1 MSTTTKN
8 ITVKINAEIDKFNSS
23 MKTLSSKIDT
33 AKKDFE
39 GLSKAGEALTSL
51 GTKLTAGITVP
62 IGAMAIAGT
71 KASID
76 LDSAFAGVRKTLDV
90 SGKTAKET
98 EKIYK
103 DMENGIMELSQKMP
117 TAATE
122 IAGVAEAA
130 GQLGIKTENVLGFT
144 EVMVKL
150 GDTTNMSAD
159 DAATALARLANI
171 TGMPQTEFDRLGST
185 IVALGNNLAT
195 TEGEITEMAL
205 RLAGA
210 GAQVGMTE
218 ADILS
223 FSGALSSVGINA
235 EAGGS
240 AFSKVM
246 IDMAS
251 SVDKGGKRL
260 EQFASV
266 AGMSASEFKK
276 AFEEDAAGA
285 IIAFIQGLGN
295 AEEQGKSAIGIL
307 EEMGIKEV
315 VLRDSLL
322 RAAGASDVFTDAV
335 KIGNDAWKENSAL
348 TNEAN
353 QRYETTASKIE
364 IAKNKIVAVGKEI
377 GDRLIPVVEKCVDW
391 ISDMCDKFLELD
403 PTIQNVILI
412 FGGLLAVIPPIIT
425 VVGALMKGMAT
436 LKIASAVL
444 GVGLGTV
451 TAGFIAIPVAIA
463 AAIAIIAALIANWDW
478 VKEKAKE
485 LAEKVGEAWNNLTKT
500 FGDNC
505 KKLWEDLTNA
515 LSDMGTAISDW
526 FTGVGQWFVDGWN
539 ACVNATTD
547 FFTNLWNTIS
557 DWFTGLVDSISGW
570 FSDVAQWFSDGWNL
584 CVDKTKEIFTKIGDA
599 VSEAFDFIGNLVE
612 LGFLMIKELFNI
624 AKELILAPWRILW
637 ENCKDFI
644 IPIWENITNF
654 ISEKLELVKSF
665 VSEKLEAV
673 KNFFTEKFTAAKDK
687 TVEIYEAISS
697 VVSEKLEKVKNF
709 VSEKTQQ
716 VADFFSEK
724 WNKAK
729 DKTTETY
736 QNISET
742 VSSKLEETK
751 TKASEKLQAVS
762 ESFNE
767 KWNKAKDKTSE
778 VYQAISSTVSE
789 KLEQA
794 KSSVSDKVNAIKNY
808 FSERF
813 ESAKQ
818 AVSNKMDSIKQ
829 NIQSKINSAKDIA
842 SNAINTIK
850 SKFDIFGT
858 IASNV
863 SSKFDNIKKSIT
875 DKMNSARDTVKN
887 VIDKIK
893 GFFNITLNFPKIKVP
908 VFGFS
913 GKFSINPPSVP
924 SFGIKSWKW
933 LNKGGIFK
941 HKTVLPSGYG
951 VGDKSFG
958 GVGNNPEVVAPLDKL
973 RDMLFDNRK
982 PNDGGLHL
990 NIQEF
995 NNNRDYDIE
1004 KLADELAYYL
1014 KRKQVFGGA

>member
-8 ITVKINAEIDKFNSS
+8 IVVKINAEIDKFNSA
-23 MKTLSSKIDT
+23 MKDMSSKIDT

-39 GLSKAGEALTSL
+39 GLSKAGDALTSL

-62 IGAMAIAGT
+62 IGAMAVAGT
-71 KASID
+71 KASVD
-76 LDSAFAGVRKTLDV
+76 LESAFAGVRKTLDV

-103 DMENGIMELSQKMP
+103 DMENGIMELSKKMP

-150 GDTTNMSAD
+150 GDTTNLSAD
-159 DAATALARLANI
+159 EAATALARLANI
-171 TGMPQTEFDRLGST
+171 TSMPQTEFDRLGST
-185 IVALGNNLAT
+185 IVALGNSLAT

-251 SVDKGGKRL
+251 SVDKGGERL
-260 EQFASV
+260 KQFADV

-276 AFEEDAAGA
+276 AFKEDAAGA

-307 EEMGIKEV
+307 EEMDIKEV

-451 TAGFIAIPVAIA
+451 MAGFVAIPVAIA
-463 AAIAIIAALIANWDW
+463 AVIAIIATLIANWDW

-485 LAEKVGEAWNNLTKT
+485 LADKIGEAWNNCLEWTKEKWNGMWST
-500 FGDNC
+500 
-505 KKLWEDLTNA
+505 
-515 LSDMGTAISDW
+515 ISDW
-526 FTGVGQWFVDGWN
+526 FNNLISTIGGWFSDIGQWFVDGWN
-539 ACVNATTD
+539 ACV
-547 FFTNLWNTIS
+547 
-557 DWFTGLVDSISGW
+557 
-570 FSDVAQWFSDGWNL
+570 
-584 CVDKTKEIFTKIGDA
+584 DKTKEIFTSISDA

-624 AKELILAPWRILW
+624 AKELILAPWRTLW

-654 ISEKLELVKSF
+654 VSEKLELVKSF

-673 KNFFTEKFTAAKDK
+673 AN
-687 TVEIYEAISS
+687 
-697 VVSEKLEKVKNF
+697 
-709 VSEKTQQ
+709 
-716 VADFFSEK
+716 FFSEK

-729 DKTTETY
+729 EKTIEIY
-736 QNISET
+736 EAISST
-742 VSSKLEETK
+742 VSEKLETAK
-751 TKASEKLQAVS
+751 NYVSEKLQAIGQFFS
-762 ESFNE
+762 E
-767 KWNKAKDKTSE
+767 KWEATKSKTSE
-778 VYQAISSTVSE
+778 VYQAVSSTISE

-829 NIQSKINSAKDIA
+829 NIQSKINSAKDVA
-842 SNAINTIK
+842 SNVINTIK

-858 IASNV
+858 IAQNV
-863 SSKFDNIKKSIT
+863 SQKFDNIKKSIT

-893 GFFNITLNFPKIKVP
+893 GFFNITLNFPKIKIP

-958 GVGNNPEVVAPLDKL
+958 GVGNNAEAVIPLDHLPKL
-973 RDMLFDNRK
+973 LGLDK
-982 PNDGGLHL
+982 KQNDGGLHL

-1014 KRKQVFGGA
+1014 KRKQLFGGA